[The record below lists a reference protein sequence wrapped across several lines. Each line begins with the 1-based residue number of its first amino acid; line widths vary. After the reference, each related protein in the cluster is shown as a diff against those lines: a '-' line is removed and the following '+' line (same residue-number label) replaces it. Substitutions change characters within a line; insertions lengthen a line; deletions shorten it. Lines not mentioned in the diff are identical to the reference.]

1 MVQEGDAVEK
11 GAVLANID
19 KRDLM
24 AQKAQLEANI
34 AAIQAQQMQAA
45 ALTEMQRQTLNAAL
59 AQAKSVEEKAR
70 ADLELCRSDYR
81 RYSELVQSGAVSQK
95 VFEEYQ
101 TKFNVAEAAFAQS
114 AAAVEQAQAALLQT
128 NVNLASEKA
137 LEKNLAQAQAA
148 LDQLEVSL
156 DETEIRAPFDGII
169 TAKYVE
175 EGSMI
180 SQGTPLVAIQDPR
193 DNWVDL
199 KIPETQLKDFRLNQ
213 KLELVARDGVTKV
226 TGTITDISHKA
237 EFAMQRATSERGSDA
252 DIISFNVKIQTNDSA
267 MIFGLPVAFTVL
279 FGLVYREN
287 VVNRI
292 TLAVC
297 DEEQSALSRN
307 LISMYADSEK
317 FQIVAHVTSE
327 EELRQENL
335 EGRAK
340 SALLIPKNFSREIKL
355 GRGAEILFMVNSAN
369 NFFGNAALSA
379 VQEITKT
386 FSTAVSQKLF
396 EGQNLLPAAAM
407 SAAYPIRLG
416 VRILGNP
423 TSGYSPFML
432 SGLLLNGVQ
441 IGIMITILPVFNEEF
456 ARRKSGEKFWLAAK
470 LLLYEV
476 LSLAGYAV
484 SLILMV
490 NFFAVPMRGSWL
502 EALILGAAYIFCVS
516 GVLLIFAVCAPKS
529 LRNSCR

>member
-1 MVQEGDAVEK
+1 MRELIREELRRLSGNFF
-11 GAVLANID
+11 LA
-19 KRDLM
+19 
-24 AQKAQLEANI
+24 
-34 AAIQAQQMQAA
+34 
-45 ALTEMQRQTLNAAL
+45 
-59 AQAKSVEEKAR
+59 
-70 ADLELCRSDYR
+70 
-81 RYSELVQSGAVSQK
+81 
-95 VFEEYQ
+95 
-101 TKFNVAEAAFAQS
+101 
-114 AAAVEQAQAALLQT
+114 
-128 NVNLASEKA
+128 
-137 LEKNLAQAQAA
+137 
-148 LDQLEVSL
+148 
-156 DETEIRAPFDGII
+156 
-169 TAKYVE
+169 
-175 EGSMI
+175 
-180 SQGTPLVAIQDPR
+180 
-193 DNWVDL
+193 
-199 KIPETQLKDFRLNQ
+199 
-213 KLELVARDGVTKV
+213 
-226 TGTITDISHKA
+226 
-237 EFAMQRATSERGSDA
+237 
-252 DIISFNVKIQTNDSA
+252 A

-327 EELRQENL
+327 EELRQEIL

-340 SALLIPKNFSREIKL
+340 SALLILKNFSREIKL

-423 TSGYSPFML
+423 TNGYSPFML

-456 ARRKSGEKFWLAAK
+456 ARQKSGEKFWLAAK
-470 LLLYEV
+470 LLPYEV

-516 GVLLIFAVCAPKS
+516 SVLLIFAVCAPNKVLALQSPLIYIMPGLLCSGLSFPLFEMSDAAEAIAKLMPITYVGDNLRDILLTGYAPNLWSDCRTMIFGGAAAFLSAIAPRPAPVFIFIRRAACVPAAVQNNLLDERGAGNSAGDSRRRKFKAQPQNCYGVFGQRQFQNCIADRFGRKNAGTFAREKS
-529 LRNSCR
+529 VRGN